1 MNNILFCL
9 VTFSAL
15 CLGSC
20 ISVQPPQILTS
31 THSLQIKNLN
41 PNFRLILDKVH
52 LDLTDKS
59 PNLIILTL
67 LTPDCSSCGQTVQQL
82 NSIQTNQWQTKVK
95 VYGACITS
103 NGCMWLKEFNSAYRP
118 QFPIGIT
125 EPTYTP
131 LNRRTNIPFDPIS
144 AVPITYLMK
153 GDGTLIESFIGSIPL
168 QYVIKQIE
176 NLSSNDEEK
185 MR

>member
-1 MNNILFCL
+1 MNNKPFWLF
-9 VTFSAL
+9 TFSTL
-15 CLGSC
+15 CLGAC
-20 ISVQPPQILTS
+20 ISVQPPQILKS
-31 THSLQIKNLN
+31 TRSVQIKNLN

-52 LDLTDKS
+52 LDLAKS
-59 PNLIILTL
+59 SHLIILTL

-82 NSIQTNQWQTKVK
+82 NSIQTDQWQTKVK

-103 NGCMWLKEFNSAYRP
+103 NGCMWLKDFNSAYRP

-144 AVPITYLMK
+144 AVPITYLMR